1 MLDLR
6 QLIRSANSLGQF
18 SSRSAKVQAPKC
30 PGPVQKGGVLST
42 LYWSNTVG
50 FMAAYLEI
58 DCARMDKLFTCIR
71 SHTFWGTLGGGEE
84 KLNMKD
90 TRDQNLCGA
99 LRGKCNGDTIYV
111 ALV

>member
-1 MLDLR
+1 MAWFTGLRGVLDLR

-42 LYWSNTVG
+42 LCWSNTVG

-58 DCARMDKLFTCIR
+58 DCARMDKLFTRIR
-71 SHTFWGTLGGGEE
+71 SHTFWGLWEGGR
-84 KLNMKD
+84 KSL
-90 TRDQNLCGA
+90 
-99 LRGKCNGDTIYV
+99 I
-111 ALV
+111 

>member
-1 MLDLR
+1 MSKSSNVLGWFTGLRGVLDLR

-71 SHTFWGTLGGGEE
+71 SHTFWGTLGGGR
-84 KLNMKD
+84 KSL
-90 TRDQNLCGA
+90 
-99 LRGKCNGDTIYV
+99 I
-111 ALV
+111 